1 MQSQSELVAQQ
12 IQNFYLN
19 FNQASINAL
28 AEIYHSEVEFV
39 DPIHQVSGLPALQQ
53 YFANILHG
61 VDYCHFEFGPSSVNQ
76 DQVFLTWHMRF
87 RHPNLGKGD
96 EIVVAGVSH
105 CQLRD
110 DRVIYQRD
118 FYDAG
123 AMVYEHLPVLRFIL
137 AKIKQRLN
145 SA

>member
-1 MQSQSELVAQQ
+1 MQSQSELIAQQ

-39 DPIHQVSGLPALQQ
+39 DPIHQVSGLSALQQ

-61 VDYCHFEFGPSSVNQ
+61 VDYCHFEFAHSSVNN

-96 EIVVAGVSH
+96 EIVVPGVSH

-110 DRVIYQRD
+110 ERVIYQRD

-123 AMVYEHLPVLRFIL
+123 AMVYEHLPVLRFII